1 MTNKQLESEII
12 KALDINSN
20 VDWIT
25 TDPNKEFKEL
35 KKFVKKLET
44 KGLVKV
50 EGSNML
56 YTKGGVSKTEL
67 YMQYTGRTLESVT
80 ESNTYPSDIA
90 MFQLAPIYANNNQN
104 AVR

>member
-35 KKFVKKLET
+35 KKFVKKLFKEYREEQMIT
-44 KGLVKV
+44 EEQALD
-50 EGSNML
+50 EFRQLLNDDPIFAECWNDCDPDFYQWCSN
-56 YTKGGVSKTEL
+56 Y
-67 YMQYTGRTLESVT
+67 
-80 ESNTYPSDIA
+80 SDYKHIK
-90 MFQLAPIYANNNQN
+90 
-104 AVR
+104 RKE

>member
-35 KKFVKKLET
+35 KKFVKKFI
-44 KGLVKV
+44 
-50 EGSNML
+50 
-56 YTKGGVSKTEL
+56 
-67 YMQYTGRTLESVT
+67 QR
-80 ESNTYPSDIA
+80 I
-90 MFQLAPIYANNNQN
+90 
-104 AVR
+104 